1 MQAAALN
8 KIKLILF
15 DVDGVLTDGNITY
28 TDKGVEIKD
37 FNVQDGL
44 GITMAR
50 LAGFKTG
57 IISSR
62 KSKAI
67 DLRAKQLKIDVIS
80 QGNLRKLSEYNRLR
94 ESLNLTD
101 EQVCYIGDDLLDLPV
116 LRKAGFAVAVA
127 NAREEVKKECDYIT
141 TVSGGHGAVREV
153 IDMILKRQEKFETVL
168 NHLTE

>member
-67 DLRAKQLKIDVIS
+67 DLRAKQL
-80 QGNLRKLSEYNRLR
+80 
-94 ESLNLTD
+94 
-101 EQVCYIGDDLLDLPV
+101 
-116 LRKAGFAVAVA
+116 
-127 NAREEVKKECDYIT
+127 
-141 TVSGGHGAVREV
+141 
-153 IDMILKRQEKFETVL
+153 
-168 NHLTE
+168 

>member
-1 MQAAALN
+1 M
-8 KIKLILF
+8 
-15 DVDGVLTDGNITY
+15 
-28 TDKGVEIKD
+28 
-37 FNVQDGL
+37 
-44 GITMAR
+44 
-50 LAGFKTG
+50 
-57 IISSR
+57 
-62 KSKAI
+62 
-67 DLRAKQLKIDVIS
+67 
-80 QGNLRKLSEYNRLR
+80 R